1 MIMPRGSNQLL
12 LPANPVFIW
21 GSLLAAFSLNLIPLG
36 RAPFMPDFLSLV
48 IAFWAIHQP
57 RRIGIGIAFTL
68 GLLMDVHE
76 AAILGQHALAY
87 TLLSFFAIM
96 IHRRV
101 LWFSVATQAVQ
112 IFPLFLVDHLVMLG
126 LRLYV
131 DGGWPDFS
139 FYLAPVF
146 EALLWPVATWL
157 LLAPQRRAPDPDKH
171 RPL

>member
-12 LPANPVFIW
+12 LPANPLFIW

-36 RAPFMPDFLSLV
+36 RAPYMPDFLALV

-87 TLLSFFAIM
+87 TLLSFFAI
-96 IHRRV
+96 
-101 LWFSVATQAVQ
+101 
-112 IFPLFLVDHLVMLG
+112 
-126 LRLYV
+126 
-131 DGGWPDFS
+131 
-139 FYLAPVF
+139 LARIASD
-146 EALLWPVATWL
+146 E
-157 LLAPQRRAPDPDKH
+157 RA
-171 RPL
+171 